1 MNRKAYRE
9 LPPALQAKVA
19 SAFLDA
25 SRTPQQLAQEFG
37 VDLAQVEAWKND
49 LGTFLKGGRAFASAA
64 TANPAAGT
72 ARPGAGPGLRPPP
85 MRPLPK
91 LPTGPSIEL
100 AVDEEATRLS
110 DFPTLWEASPVK
122 PAATLAEGL
131 TRPADSVP
139 AVGAGTQSAPNR
151 AAGLAAQTPSP
162 VPAAAPQAAY
172 AARPAVAD
180 SGAAAS
186 RPASPI
192 QGPAPS
198 GFLAR
203 FFIGRRER
211 REAAKTAQEMLDI
224 YRKISGA
231 YPALKGSTLYRQVVV
246 AYKGGG
252 LPEADSVLRKAAD
265 SYAKWPNERPLVF
278 RDVVHYVAVT
288 DYLATNVSAN
298 WTQEN
303 IGRQVAKLVRESL

>member
-1 MNRKAYRE
+1 MTRKSYRE

-25 SRTPQQLAQEFG
+25 SKTPQQLAQEFG
-37 VDLAQVEAWKND
+37 VDLAQVETWKND
-49 LGTFLKGGRAFASAA
+49 LGTFLKGGRAFSSATA
-64 TANPAAGT
+64 ANPATGMG
-72 ARPGAGPGLRPPP
+72 RPGAPGMRPPP

-91 LPTGPSIEL
+91 LPSGPGIEL

-122 PAATLAEGL
+122 PAATLAENQF
-131 TRPADSVP
+131 RAADSVP
-139 AVGAGTQSAPNR
+139 AVSVETKSAPKPASEP
-151 AAGLAAQTPSP
+151 AAYKPS
-162 VPAAAPQAAY
+162 AAPQASHP
-172 AARPAVAD
+172 ARPV
-180 SGAAAS
+180 AAS
-186 RPASPI
+186 YGPAPHRPASDS

-211 REAAKTAQEMLDI
+211 KEAAKTAQEMLDI
-224 YRKISGA
+224 YRKIAGA
-231 YPALKGSTLYRQVVV
+231 YPTLKGNTLYRQVVV

-265 SYAKWPNERPLVF
+265 SYAKWPIERPLVF